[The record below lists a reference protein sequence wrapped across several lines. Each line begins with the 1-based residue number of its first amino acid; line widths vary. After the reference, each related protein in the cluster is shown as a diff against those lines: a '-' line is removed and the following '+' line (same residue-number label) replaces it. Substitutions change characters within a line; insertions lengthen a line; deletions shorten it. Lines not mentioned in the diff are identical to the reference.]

1 MYDVIR
7 YILQR
12 LLQAAA
18 LLFLISVAS
27 FILARAAPGDYVNG
41 LREDPRISE
50 AAMNALRSRYGLDK
64 PPAVQYALWM
74 KSVLNGDFGYS
85 FAYGVPVGRLLWPRA
100 RNTLL
105 LTSIASG
112 ISWCLALAIG
122 IVGCARERSAMRNFI
137 RTAASLLAA
146 IPDLLIVLA
155 LAAVAARTGLF
166 PMGGMA
172 STSNSSSVSPADVT
186 LHLLLPIAA
195 LVLVSLPV
203 LVRHTQVAFG
213 DAMNSSFVRAA
224 RGFGIP
230 RRRILLAYALPAA
243 ANPLI
248 SLLGF
253 SVGGFL
259 SASLIIEIVMG
270 WPGLGPLMLE
280 ALFSRDIQT
289 VIGVTLLSAACL
301 IAGNLMADLLIYAT
315 DPRIRRDIECA
326 P

>member
-1 MYDVIR
+1 M
-7 YILQR
+7 
-12 LLQAAA
+12 
-18 LLFLISVAS
+18 ISVVS
-27 FILARAAPGDYVNG
+27 FVLARAAPGDYVNG

-50 AAMNALRSRYGLDK
+50 ATVIALRSRYGLDK

-74 KSVLNGDFGYS
+74 KSVFNGDFGYS
-85 FAYGVPVGRLLWPRA
+85 FAYGIPVGRLIWPRA

-105 LTSIASG
+105 LTSIATAV
-112 ISWCLALAIG
+112 SWCLALAIG
-122 IVGCARERSAMRNFI
+122 IVGCAREHSALRDFI
-137 RTAASLLAA
+137 RTAVSLLAA
-146 IPDLLIVLA
+146 IPELLIALT

-172 STSNSSSVSPADVT
+172 STAASSSSLMPVDVG
-186 LHLLLPIAA
+186 LHLLLPVSS

-213 DAMNSSFVRAA
+213 DAMNSSFVHAA
-224 RGFGIP
+224 RAFGIP

-243 ANPLI
+243 ANPLL

-259 SASLIIEIVMG
+259 SASLIVEIVMG

-280 ALFSRDIQT
+280 SLFSRDIQT

-301 IAGNLMADLLIYAT
+301 VAGNLMADLLIYAI
-315 DPRIRRDIECA
+315 DPRIRRDTEYTS
-326 P
+326 